1 MSVIPAKAGI
11 FESNIN
17 LDPCLRRDDVRL
29 KLMKY
34 QPIIGFEVH
43 LQPKTKSKMFS
54 TVSADYFGKAP
65 NVNVDPVT
73 LGLPGAMPVPNK
85 EAIDKCVLLA
95 LAMNCSIN
103 QKTKFDRKN
112 YFYPDLP
119 KGYQISQ
126 FDKPIGYEGYIEFDI
141 NGDSRR
147 IRITRVHM
155 EEDTGKSTHEGS
167 ETFLDYNKA
176 GVPLIEIVT
185 EPDFQ
190 DVDEVDKF
198 AKRLR
203 QIVRYLGISDADMEK
218 GQLRYELNISLK
230 RPEAKGLPNYKIE
243 VKNIASISVLKKVIE
258 SEIKRQSEILDK
270 GEVPKQETRGLRG
283 MSGGTS
289 SQRSKETSED
299 YRYFPEPDI
308 PEIEF
313 SAEYIANIQKR
324 IVELPQLKKQR
335 YQQAYG
341 LEPDTAEV
349 LVSSKPRF
357 EYFESCIQAIEKQN
371 FKDKVAA
378 AKEVAKWIL
387 GDLASLMKLGK
398 VKFKDLKVSPENIV
412 ELLRLLSE
420 NKISGSI
427 AKQVLKGVFETQK
440 SPLEYIEKHHL
451 ASTNDRGEIEIIV
464 DEVLKQNSKVAGD
477 IEKNPNAIKFLVG
490 QVMRLSKGKANPQI
504 AEEII
509 KSKLKIK

>member
-1 MSVIPAKAGI
+1 
-11 FESNIN
+11 
-17 LDPCLRRDDVRL
+17 
-29 KLMKY
+29 MKY
-34 QPIIGFEVH
+34 KPVIGFEVH

-54 TVSADYFGKAP
+54 SVSADYFGKDP

-85 EAIDKCVLLA
+85 VAIEKCVKLA
-95 LAMNCSIN
+95 LALNCEIN
-103 QKTKFDRKN
+103 KTTKFDRKN

-141 NGDSRR
+141 EGDSRR

-155 EEDTGKSTHEGS
+155 EEDTGKSVHE
-167 ETFLDYNKA
+167 TDKTLLDYNKA

-203 QIVRYLGISDADMEK
+203 QIIRYLGISDADMEK

-230 RPEAKGLPNYKIE
+230 RPEDKGLPNYKIE

-258 SEIKRQSEILDK
+258 SEIKRQSELLDK
-270 GEVPKQETRGLRG
+270 GETPRQETRGLRG
-283 MSGGTS
+283 MTGETV
-289 SQRSKETSED
+289 SQRVKEGSAD

-313 SAEYIANIQKR
+313 SDEYLKAIKSSLI
-324 IVELPQLKKQR
+324 ELPQEKKHR
-335 YQQAYG
+335 YMKEFG
-341 LEPDTAEV
+341 LEPDTAETI
-349 LVSSKPRF
+349 VSSKPRY
-357 EYFESCIQAIEKQN
+357 EYFEQAISNAKKGTEK
-371 FKDKVAA
+371 
-378 AKEVAKWIL
+378 EIAKWLL
-387 GDLASLMKLGK
+387 GDLASLMKASK
-398 VKFKDLKVSPENIV
+398 VKFKDLQFKPEYLVSLISMV
-412 ELLRLLSE
+412 SDK
-420 NKISGSI
+420 KISGTI
-427 AKQVLKGVFETQK
+427 AKKVIKDTFENGEDPAQFV
-440 SPLEYIEKHHL
+440 EKNNL
-451 ASTNDRGEIEIIV
+451 ASNNDKGEIEKIV
-464 DEVLKQNSKVAGD
+464 DQVIIENQKVIAD

-490 QVMRLSKGKANPQI
+490 QVMKLSRGKANPQM
-504 AEEII
+504 AEEIL
-509 KSKLKIK
+509 SKKINK

>member
-1 MSVIPAKAGI
+1 
-11 FESNIN
+11 
-17 LDPCLRRDDVRL
+17 
-29 KLMKY
+29 MKY
-34 QPIIGFEVH
+34 KPVIGFEVH

-54 TVSADYFGKAP
+54 AVSADYFGKEP

-85 EAIDKCVLLA
+85 VAIEKCVKLA
-95 LAMNCSIN
+95 LALNCNIN
-103 QKTKFDRKN
+103 KTTKFDRKN

-141 NGDSRR
+141 DGDSRR

-155 EEDTGKSTHEGS
+155 EEDTGKSVHEK
-167 ETFLDYNKA
+167 EKTLLDYNKA

-203 QIVRYLGISDADMEK
+203 QIIRYLGISDADMEK

-230 RPEAKGLPNYKIE
+230 KPEEKGMPDYKIE

-258 SEIKRQSEILDK
+258 SEIKRQSELLDK
-270 GEVPKQETRGLRG
+270 GETPRQETRGLRG
-283 MSGGTS
+283 MSGETV
-289 SQRSKETSED
+289 SQRVKEGSAD

-313 SAEYIANIQKR
+313 DDAYLKKIKTSLI
-324 IVELPQLKKQR
+324 ELPQDKKHR
-335 YQQAYG
+335 YMKEFT
-341 LEPDTAEV
+341 LEPDTAET
-349 LVSSKPRF
+349 LVSSKPRY
-357 EYFESCIQAIEKQN
+357 EYYESCIAQINNSKLQSKN
-371 FKDKVAA
+371 GI
-378 AKEVAKWIL
+378 AKELAKWLL
-387 GDLASLMKLGK
+387 GDLASLMKASKL
-398 VKFKDLKVSPENIV
+398 KFKDLKFKPEYLVQIILMLD
-412 ELLRLLSE
+412 EK
-420 NKISGSI
+420 KISGSI
-427 AKQVLKGVFETQK
+427 AKKVLKDTFENNQEPIK
-440 SPLEYIEKHHL
+440 YVEEHNL
-451 ASTNDRGEIEIIV
+451 ASNNDAGEIEKIV
-464 DEVLKQNSKVAGD
+464 EQVISENQKVIAD

-490 QVMRLSKGKANPQI
+490 QVMKLSKGKANPQM
-504 AEEII
+504 AEEI
-509 KSKLKIK
+509 LTNKIKK

>member
-1 MSVIPAKAGI
+1 
-11 FESNIN
+11 
-17 LDPCLRRDDVRL
+17 
-29 KLMKY
+29 MKY

-65 NVNVDPVT
+65 NTNVDPVT

-85 EAIDKCVLLA
+85 EAIDKCLLLA
-95 LAMNCSIN
+95 LALNCSIN
-103 QKTKFDRKN
+103 KKTKFDRKN

-141 NGDSRR
+141 EGDSRR

-155 EEDTGKSTHEGS
+155 EEDTGKSVHEGGK
-167 ETFLDYNKA
+167 TLLDYNKA

-230 RPEAKGLPNYKIE
+230 RPEEKGLPNYKIE

-270 GEVPKQETRGLRG
+270 GETPKQETRGLRG
-283 MSGGTS
+283 MSGETS

-308 PEIEF
+308 PEIEI
-313 SAEYIANIQKR
+313 SEEYISQIRKR
-324 IVELPQLKKQR
+324 IIELPQLKKQR
-335 YQQAYG
+335 YQKDFS

-349 LVSSKPRF
+349 LVSSKPRY
-357 EYFESCIQAIEKQN
+357 EYFERCVGVIEKQG
-371 FKDKVAA
+371 FKDKVMLIKEA
-378 AKEVAKWIL
+378 AKWML
-387 GDLASLMKLGK
+387 GDLASLMKLSK
-398 VKFKDLKVSPENIV
+398 VKFKDLKVSPEYLV
-412 ELLRLLSE
+412 DLLKLLSE
-420 NKISGSI
+420 NKVSGSI
-427 AKQVLKGVFETQK
+427 AKQVLKGVFETNL
-440 SPLEYIEKHHL
+440 SPEAYIEKNNL
-451 ASTNDRGEIEIIV
+451 ATTNDKGEIEKIV
-464 DEVLKQNSKVAGD
+464 VEVLTQNQKVVDD

-504 AEEII
+504 AEELI
-509 KSKLKIK
+509 KSKLKVA

>member
-1 MSVIPAKAGI
+1 
-11 FESNIN
+11 
-17 LDPCLRRDDVRL
+17 
-29 KLMKY
+29 MKY
-34 QPIIGFEVH
+34 KPVIGFEVH

-54 TVSADYFGKAP
+54 SVSADYFGKDP

-85 EAIDKCVLLA
+85 VAIEKCVKLA
-95 LAMNCSIN
+95 LALNCEIN
-103 QKTKFDRKN
+103 KTTKFDRKN

-141 NGDSRR
+141 EGDSRR

-155 EEDTGKSTHEGS
+155 EEDTGKSVHE
-167 ETFLDYNKA
+167 TDKTLLDYNKA

-203 QIVRYLGISDADMEK
+203 QIIRYLGISDADMEK

-230 RPEAKGLPNYKIE
+230 RPEDKGLPNYKIE

-258 SEIKRQSEILDK
+258 SEIKRQSELLDK
-270 GEVPKQETRGLRG
+270 GETPRQETRGLRG
-283 MSGGTS
+283 MTGETV
-289 SQRSKETSED
+289 SQRVKEGSAD

-313 SAEYIANIQKR
+313 SDEYLKAIKSSLI
-324 IVELPQLKKQR
+324 ELPQEKKHR
-335 YQQAYG
+335 YMKEFG
-341 LEPDTAEV
+341 LEPDTAETI
-349 LVSSKPRF
+349 VSSKPRY
-357 EYFESCIQAIEKQN
+357 EYFEQAIRNAKKGTEK
-371 FKDKVAA
+371 
-378 AKEVAKWIL
+378 EIAKWLL
-387 GDLASLMKLGK
+387 GDLASLMKASK
-398 VKFKDLKVSPENIV
+398 VKFKDLQFKPEYLVSLISMV
-412 ELLRLLSE
+412 SDK
-420 NKISGSI
+420 KISGTI
-427 AKQVLKGVFETQK
+427 AKKVIKDTFENGEDPAQFV
-440 SPLEYIEKHHL
+440 EKNNL
-451 ASTNDRGEIEIIV
+451 ASNNDEGEIEKIV
-464 DEVLKQNSKVAGD
+464 DQVIIENQKVIAD

-490 QVMRLSKGKANPQI
+490 QVMKLSRGKANPQM
-504 AEEII
+504 AEEIL
-509 KSKLKIK
+509 SKKINK